1 MKLSIKIFFA
11 TVVILAFLFSV
22 AHIIL
27 LFKAKSLITAN
38 LENLTQ
44 KKVNI
49 GVLDVKF
56 PLDLE
61 IRNLDIKGLARIEYI
76 YVSPSILGLLTG
88 NIALNRVNIIRPEL
102 YLERN
107 APRPLSEEEALAV
120 VAGQP
125 AKIPKKRHLRLI
137 FKHFSLKEGKINF
150 LDTTAGP
157 DGIKITI
164 KDLNFNIDNLYLL
177 PRSVISNFQ
186 LKGKIPW
193 QKDSEDGIIDVEGW
207 INLFKKDMRATVN
220 VKNIDGVYL
229 HPYYANWVDL
239 EKSRIQQAKL
249 NFNSEIT
256 GHNND
261 IIADCHLELT
271 DIVFRPKE
279 EEEPQEKAHK
289 IATAVL
295 DLFKAFNGKIDLNF
309 TIRTKM
315 DRPEFGFDNIRMAVE
330 DKIAKTSKQDKLD
343 TILSIPVKLIETT
356 VRGATDITKAMI
368 GGTAAIG
375 KEIKKG
381 AEEIFKKEENSTK
394 PTEEGKK

>member
-1 MKLSIKIFFA
+1 MKLYVKIFFV
-11 TVVILAFLFSV
+11 TIVVLAFLFSV

-27 LFKAKSLITAN
+27 LFKAKSLIVAN
-38 LENLTQ
+38 LENFTQ
-44 KKVNI
+44 KKVSI
-49 GVLDVKF
+49 GMLDVKF

-61 IRNLDIKGLARIEYI
+61 IRNLDVKGLARIEYI

-88 NIALNRVNIIRPEL
+88 NIAFNRVNIIRPEL

-107 APRPLSEEEALAV
+107 APKPVSGEEALAA

-125 AKIPKKRHLRLI
+125 AKIPKKRYACLI
-137 FKHFSLKEGKINF
+137 FKHFSLKKGKINF
-150 LDTTAGP
+150 LDTTVGP
-157 DGIKITI
+157 DGIKIII

-177 PRSVISNFQ
+177 PISVITNFQ

-193 QKDSEDGIIDVEGW
+193 QKDSEEGIIEAEGW
-207 INLFKKDMRATVN
+207 LNLFKKDIRATVN
-220 VKNIDGVYL
+220 IRNIDGVYL
-229 HPYYANWVDL
+229 HPYYTNWVDL
-239 EKSRIQQAKL
+239 EKSRIRQAKL

-271 DIVFRPKE
+271 DIVFRPQE
-279 EEEPQEKAHK
+279 EAEPQEKAHK

-315 DRPEFGFDNIRMAVE
+315 DRPEFGFDSIRMAVE

-343 TILSIPVKLIETT
+343 TILSIPTKLIENT
-356 VRGATDITKAMI
+356 VRGVTDITRAMI
-368 GGTAAIG
+368 GGTASIG
-375 KEIKKG
+375 KEIRKG
-381 AEEIFKKEENSTK
+381 AEEIFKKEK
-394 PTEEGKK
+394 EEEK